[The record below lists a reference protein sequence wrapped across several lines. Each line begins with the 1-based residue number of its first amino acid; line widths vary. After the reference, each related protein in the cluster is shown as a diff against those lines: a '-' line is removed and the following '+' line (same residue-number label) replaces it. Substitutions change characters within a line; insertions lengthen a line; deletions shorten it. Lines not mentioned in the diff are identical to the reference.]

1 MSFIRVLMWCRL
13 GVISLGLLS
22 PLHGAAE
29 PGKLFVKAGSTGYL
43 GTITPKKS
51 YLLSESTPTYI
62 SYQGAYHTLSIRS
75 DTRESISLD
84 PAFAKAPDK
93 ENYGLKMDK
102 STGAERFSYVVLLI
116 NGQVSANFKTKPG
129 TMVASSARLA
139 DSVFMSTTEASV
151 SPHSPLSLDFR
162 PKNEELTYDPNY
174 AFPISISLSPFTV
187 YAPYS
192 LSPGKY
198 RFMYGGYRLERMH
211 GFFPYKGNISLPFLK
226 SDDLEIIALKSCEIT
241 ASSPTQLSFNNQK
254 AKTYETP
261 TLLDSVIASVNV
273 NCPFSGTPHVTLKS
287 YQPLVSGSQTGM
299 EMSPK
304 NPIAADAKRPY
315 IVTTV
320 ATTAANN
327 ALCVPNA
334 STAITYNEPY
344 PLPKS
349 ASSSFNEQFMFHL
362 CATGKI
368 ASGEY
373 ESSVDVSMFIE

>member
-13 GVISLGLLS
+13 GVISLGLLL
-22 PLHGAAE
+22 PLHGVAE
-29 PGKLFVKAGSTGYL
+29 PGKLIVKAGTAGYL
-43 GTITPKKS
+43 GTITPKTS
-51 YLLSESTPTYI
+51 YFLSESTPTYVD
-62 SYQGAYHTLSIRS
+62 YQGAYSTFSIRS
-75 DTRESISLD
+75 DTRGSVSSE

-93 ENYGLKMDK
+93 KNYGLKMDK
-102 STGAERFSYVVLLI
+102 STGVVSYDYIVLLI
-116 NGQVSANFKTKPG
+116 NGQMAANFKTKPG

-139 DSVFMSTTEASV
+139 DSVFVSTTEASV
-151 SPHSPLSLDFR
+151 NPHSPLSLDFK
-162 PKNEELTYDPNY
+162 PKGEKLTYDPNY

-187 YAPYS
+187 YAPYN

-198 RFMYGGYRLERMH
+198 RFMHGGYRLERMH

-304 NPIAADAKRPY
+304 TPIAADAKRPY
-315 IVTTV
+315 VVTTV
-320 ATTAANN
+320 ATSAANN
-327 ALCVPNA
+327 ALCAPNA

-362 CATGKI
+362 CTAGKI

-373 ESSVDVSMFIE
+373 EGSIDISMFIE